1 MYECLVRSYDLMPTR
16 KVTFEEAIEKAKSSQ
31 GVLPKK
37 RSSEEVNEENDNK
50 VWITKTPVDTRGHT
64 SYLTFATFLPA
75 IDTNLAP
82 PPTTT
87 LSSSSPS
94 TESPVPE
101 NNEKES
107 DQPAA

>member
-1 MYECLVRSYDLMPTR
+1 MYECLVRSYDLVPTR
-16 KVTFEEAIEKAKSSQ
+16 KVSFEEAIEKAKLNES
-31 GVLPKK
+31 VLPKK

-50 VWITKTPVDTRGHT
+50 VWITKTPVETRGHT

-82 PPTTT
+82 QTPT

-107 DQPAA
+107 DQPVA